1 MSSAEILCS
10 EDVLRRHV
18 EDVTSTADLTPPDF
32 LTVEQAAAVIGIGR
46 TCAYQLARRAAD
58 LGEGTFPAVRFGKQ
72 LRVPRRKLE
81 ELTGGPI
88 TIPADTDHTTNP
100 DSSTPHERHAPT
112 PSTDHPP
119 TTTTV
124 TAATEPDQPH
134 LPFTTP

>member
-1 MSSAEILCS
+1 M
-10 EDVLRRHV
+10 
-18 EDVTSTADLTPPDF
+18 DVTSTADLTQPDF

-81 ELTGGPI
+81 DLTGGPI
-88 TIPADTDHTTNP
+88 TIPALIDDTTPASTTSHDQP
-100 DSSTPHERHAPT
+100 DAPT
-112 PSTDHPP
+112 NTDHPP

-124 TAATEPDQPH
+124 TTPTDLPQPPV
-134 LPFTTP
+134 PFTE

>member
-1 MSSAEILCS
+1 MSSAEILCN
-10 EDVLRRHV
+10 EDDLHRHV
-18 EDVTSTADLTPPDF
+18 RDVTSTADLTQPDF

-81 ELTGGPI
+81 DLTGGPI
-88 TIPADTDHTTNP
+88 TIPTLTDHTNP
-100 DSSTPHERHAPT
+100 DSTTPHEQHAPT
-112 PSTDHPP
+112 SSTDHPP

-124 TAATEPDQPH
+124 TEPDQPH

>member
-1 MSSAEILCS
+1 MSSAEILCN
-10 EDVLRRHV
+10 EDVLHRHV
-18 EDVTSTADLTPPDF
+18 RDVTSTADLTQPDF

-81 ELTGGPI
+81 DLTGGPI
-88 TIPADTDHTTNP
+88 TIPALTDHTNP
-100 DSSTPHERHAPT
+100 DSTTPHEQHAPT
-112 PSTDHPP
+112 PTTDHPP

-124 TAATEPDQPH
+124 TPATEPDQPH

>member
-10 EDVLRRHV
+10 EDVPHRHV
-18 EDVTSTADLTPPDF
+18 RDVTSTADLTQPDF

-81 ELTGGPI
+81 DLTGGPI
-88 TIPADTDHTTNP
+88 TIPAHPNA
-100 DSSTPHERHAPT
+100 DSTTPHEQHAPT
-112 PSTDHPP
+112 PTTDHPP

-124 TAATEPDQPH
+124 SPATEPDQPR
-134 LPFTTP
+134 LPFTSP

>member
-1 MSSAEILCS
+1 MSSAEFLCN
-10 EDVLRRHV
+10 EHVRHRHV
-18 EDVTSTADLTPPDF
+18 RDVTSTADLNQPDF

-81 ELTGGPI
+81 DLTGGPI
-88 TIPADTDHTTNP
+88 TIPALTDQTNP
-100 DSSTPHERHAPT
+100 APTSPHEQHT
-112 PSTDHPP
+112 PNTDHPP
-119 TTTTV
+119 TTTTF
-124 TAATEPDQPH
+124 TLTTEPDQPH

>member
-1 MSSAEILCS
+1 MSSAEILCN
-10 EDVLRRHV
+10 EDVLHRPVR
-18 EDVTSTADLTPPDF
+18 DVTSTADLTPPDF

-58 LGEGTFPAVRFGKQ
+58 LGEGTFPAVRFGKH

-81 ELTGGPI
+81 DLTGGPI
-88 TIPADTDHTTNP
+88 TIPALTDHTNP
-100 DSSTPHERHAPT
+100 DSTPHGQHAPT
-112 PSTDHPP
+112 RTTDHPP

-134 LPFTTP
+134 LPFITP

>member
-1 MSSAEILCS
+1 MSTAEILCN
-10 EDVLRRHV
+10 EEVLRRHV
-18 EDVTSTADLTPPDF
+18 RDVPSSADLTQPDF

-46 TCAYQLARRAAD
+46 TSAYQLARRAAD

-81 ELTGGPI
+81 DLTGGPI
-88 TIPADTDHTTNP
+88 TIPAPADHANP
-100 DSSTPHERHAPT
+100 DSTTPHEQHA

-119 TTTTV
+119 TTTT
-124 TAATEPDQPH
+124 ATEPDQPH